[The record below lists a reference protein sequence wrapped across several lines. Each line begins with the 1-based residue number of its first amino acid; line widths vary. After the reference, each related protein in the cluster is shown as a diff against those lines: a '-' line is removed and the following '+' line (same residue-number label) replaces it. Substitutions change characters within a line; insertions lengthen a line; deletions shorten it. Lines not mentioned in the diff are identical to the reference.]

1 MRGRQLAWRLWY
13 EALAVRLRKPEWA
26 FMNYGYAPLDAER
39 AAVVLEAGD
48 ESDRLCIQLYEQA
61 LAQADLRGADV
72 LEVGSGRGGG
82 ASYLNRYR
90 RPRSMTGLD
99 FSRSAVSLCTTSR
112 REPGL
117 IFVHGDAQAM
127 PFPDESFDA
136 VVNVESS
143 HCYASMAAFLAE
155 VHRVLRPGGA
165 FFWADLRDRG
175 DVDDL
180 HAHFDAAALT
190 LEHEREITEE
200 VLLALRLDND
210 RKNDLIDTWIP
221 RVARRPFRRFA
232 GIEGSRTYARF
243 EARDLR
249 YFTARLVKENPGLA

>member
-1 MRGRQLAWRLWY
+1 MGGRQVAWRLWY

-26 FMNYGYAPLDAER
+26 FMNYGYAPLDPRPAPV
-39 AAVVLEAGD
+39 ALEARD
-48 ESDRLCIQLYEQA
+48 EADRLSIQLYEHA
-61 LAQADLRGADV
+61 LANADLGGADV

-82 ASYLNRYR
+82 ASYVNRYH

-99 FSRSAVSLCTTSR
+99 FSRSAVSLCNRSR

-117 IFVHGDAQAM
+117 VFVHGDAQAM

-143 HCYASMAAFLAE
+143 HCYDSMEAFLAE

-175 DVDDL
+175 DIDAL
-180 HAHFDAAALT
+180 HGHFGATALT
-190 LEHEREITEE
+190 LQDSGEITDA

-210 RKNDLIDTWIP
+210 RKSDLIDTWVP
-221 RVARRPFRRFA
+221 RAVRRPFRRFA

-243 EARDLR
+243 EAGELR
-249 YFTARLVKENPGLA
+249 YLTAHLTKEGPR